1 MPAGMPLNIDT
12 IRQQSPNE
20 ASVLDLALKAGSA
33 IVAIYEEGCDI
44 DSKADGSPV
53 TKADQIAEDIIL
65 SGLKALF
72 PETPILAEEAVEAG
86 HLPVC
91 GSRYFLVDPLDG
103 TREFV
108 NRNGE
113 FTVNIALIEN
123 GAPVFG
129 VVSAPAKGD
138 IYWGGVLSG
147 GKGPAFSGR
156 IAGDEIENVE
166 EILVREANL
175 GSLTLLASRSHLC
188 PETEAFIRRLTVG
201 ERTCVGSSL
210 KLCWLAAGGADVYPR
225 MGPTMQWDIAAG
237 DAVLRA
243 AGGMTVRSEDGAP
256 LTYEVP
262 DTASKSDL
270 FNAHFIALGD
280 RRILDHLS

>member
-1 MPAGMPLNIDT
+1 MSLNIDT

-20 ASVLDLALKAGSA
+20 VSVLDLALKAGAA

-65 SGLKALF
+65 GGLKALF
-72 PETPILAEEAVEAG
+72 PDIPVVAEEAVEAG
-86 HLPVC
+86 HLPNC
-91 GSRYFLVDPLDG
+91 GTRYFLVDPLDG

-123 GAPVFG
+123 GEPVFG
-129 VVSAPAKGD
+129 VVSAPVKGD
-138 IYWGGVLSG
+138 ICWGGSLNG
-147 GKGPAFSGR
+147 GKVAAFSGQVVSDK
-156 IAGDEIENVE
+156 IDDVAEIT
-166 EILVREANL
+166 VREADLDN
-175 GSLTLLASRSHLC
+175 LTLLASRSHLSQ
-188 PETEAFIRRLTVG
+188 ETEQLIARLDVK
-201 ERTCVGSSL
+201 ERICVGSSL
-210 KLCWLAAGGADVYPR
+210 KLCWLAAGKADVYPR

-243 AGGMTVRSEDGAP
+243 AGGVTVRRDDRRP

-262 DTASKSDL
+262 GTARKSDL
-270 FNAHFIALGD
+270 LNPDFIALGD
-280 RRILDHLS
+280 RRILEHLS